1 VSDKAKLLLGVTMT
15 LALAAGFVHAM
26 WPEAL
31 VSFKRLHV
39 FGFNLL
45 AGGSLI
51 LYYTEGSRSF
61 SPRIKA
67 YFAIALL
74 YALFASLGSYI
85 PTLILS
91 IPLCLLVESVR
102 IERFSLLPIDFF
114 RRVPVSEKFHQAALL
129 CLSIGIVFASLVILN
144 NEYLKLVSYEK
155 LALDVFFLG
164 YSFPVS
170 LITMSVMF
178 SFMTE
183 REGTLVAALKEIGF
197 WFVNLGVIVF
207 FAFIIFGLAIPEIVV
222 ATMLFATVFMI
233 FFLFVATAPDVQQK
247 TFLVSGM
254 VFLLLTALTGIVYIL
269 QYFVPSLGA
278 YREHVLVFHAM
289 VSLYGWNLSGL
300 FIIIRWRDF
309 PIRLNS
315 ALAVALHWGIVV
327 VLAPIGKFVLPVSAL
342 AVPAYAGLLLIVF
355 AGRASAEEGAR

>member
-1 VSDKAKLLLGVTMT
+1 MSDKAKLLLGVTMT
-15 LALAAGFVHAM
+15 LALLSGFVHAI
-26 WPEAL
+26 WPEAP

-45 AGGSLI
+45 TGGSLI
-51 LYYTEGSRSF
+51 LYHTEGGSSL
-61 SPRIKA
+61 SPRVKA
-67 YFAIALL
+67 YFSLALL
-74 YALFASLGSYI
+74 YALFASIGAYI
-85 PTLILS
+85 PTLVLS
-91 IPLCLLVESVR
+91 IPLFVLVESVR
-102 IERFSLLPIDFF
+102 IERFSLLPLDFF

-183 REGTLVAALKEIGF
+183 REGSLVAVLKEIGF
-197 WFVNLGVIVF
+197 WLVNLGVIVF
-207 FAFIIFGLAIPEIVV
+207 FAFIIFGLAIAEIIV
-222 ATMLFATVFMI
+222 ATTLFATVFMI
-233 FFLFVATAPDVQQK
+233 FFLFLATALNVQQK

-254 VFLLLTALTGIVYIL
+254 AFLLLTALTGILYIL
-269 QYFVPSLGA
+269 QYFVPSLGQ
-278 YREHVLVFHAM
+278 YREQLLVFHAM

-309 PIRLNS
+309 PIQLNS
-315 ALAVALHWGIVV
+315 ALAMALHWVIVV
-327 VLAPIGKFVLPVSAL
+327 VLAPIGKYVLPVSAL
-342 AVPAYAGLLLIVF
+342 AVPAYVGLLLIVF
-355 AGRASAEEGAR
+355 AGRARAEKGTR

>member
-1 VSDKAKLLLGVTMT
+1 MSNKAKLLLGVTMT
-15 LALAAGFVHAM
+15 LALLSGFLHAV

-51 LYYTEGSRSF
+51 LYYTEGADAF
-61 SPRIKA
+61 SGRIKA
-67 YFAIALL
+67 YFSLALL
-74 YALFASLGSYI
+74 YALFASIGSYI

-91 IPLCLLVESVR
+91 IPLFVLVESVR
-102 IERFSLLPIDFF
+102 IKRFSFLPTDFF
-114 RRVPVSEKFHQAALL
+114 RRIPVSEKFNQAALL

-144 NEYLKLVSYEK
+144 NEYLELVAYEK

-170 LITMSVMF
+170 LITVAVMF

-183 REGTLVAALKEIGF
+183 RKRPLVALLEEIGF
-197 WFVNLGVIVF
+197 WSVNLGVVVF
-207 FAFIIFGLAIPEIVV
+207 FVFIIFGLVVPEIIA
-222 ATMLFATVFMI
+222 ATTLFATVFMI
-233 FFLFVATAPDVQQK
+233 FFLFLATAPRVQQK

-254 VFLLLTALTGIVYIL
+254 AFLLLTALTGILYIL
-269 QYFVPSLGA
+269 QYFVASLYE
-278 YREHVLVFHAM
+278 YREQILVFHAM

-309 PIRLNS
+309 PIQLNS
-315 ALAVALHWGIVV
+315 ALAIALHWGIVV
-327 VLAPIGKFVLPVSAL
+327 VLAPIGKYVLPVSAL
-342 AVPAYAGLLLIVF
+342 AMVAYVGLLLIVF
-355 AGRASAEEGAR
+355 AGRAATEEGRR